1 MSGRLFDLI
10 TFDCYGTLIDWERG
24 IADAFRSAAARDGL
38 SLDRNEI
45 LAAYADNEHL
55 VESEPYV
62 SYEDV
67 LRRTAV
73 RVADRL
79 GWSLDLERARFLP
92 ESLPSWTPFVDTN
105 PALERLAGAGIRLG
119 LLSNTDDD
127 LLAET
132 RKQFTVPF
140 DLIVTAQ
147 QVHSYKPDPGHFVT
161 ARSRIGSTP
170 WLHAA
175 ESNFHDIVPAN
186 RLRIPNAWINRKGE
200 SARDGGVPTRELR
213 DLTGLADWLV

>member
-1 MSGRLFDLI
+1 MSGPLFDVI

-24 IADAFRSAAARDGL
+24 IADAFEAAAAEDGVTI
-38 SLDRNEI
+38 DRAAV
-45 LAAYADNEHL
+45 LAAYADNEHR
-55 VESEPYV
+55 VESESYLPYR
-62 SYEDV
+62 EV

-73 RVADRL
+73 RVAARL
-79 GWSLDLERARFLP
+79 GWNLDLERAAFLP
-92 ESLPSWTPFVDTN
+92 DSLPSWMPFPDTN
-105 PALERLAGAGIRLG
+105 TALERLTGAGIRLG
-119 LLSNTDDD
+119 ILSNIDDE
-127 LLAET
+127 LLAAT
-132 RKQFTVPF
+132 RRHFTVPF
-140 DLIVTAQ
+140 EIVVTAQ

-161 ARSRIGSTP
+161 ARARIGATP

-200 SARDGGVPTRELR
+200 QPREGGVPTREFR